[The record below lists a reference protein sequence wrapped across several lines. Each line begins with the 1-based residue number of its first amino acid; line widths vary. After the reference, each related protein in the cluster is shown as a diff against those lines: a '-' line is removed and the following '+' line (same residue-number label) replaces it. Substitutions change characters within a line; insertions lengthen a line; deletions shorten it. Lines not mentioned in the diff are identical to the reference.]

1 MWEPK
6 SGNRK
11 VAIVAEIDSAV
22 EVVVQKVNLQKVMLT
37 LSVEIAR

>member
-1 MWEPK
+1 MSEPK

-22 EVVVQKVNLQKVMLT
+22 EVVVQKVMLT